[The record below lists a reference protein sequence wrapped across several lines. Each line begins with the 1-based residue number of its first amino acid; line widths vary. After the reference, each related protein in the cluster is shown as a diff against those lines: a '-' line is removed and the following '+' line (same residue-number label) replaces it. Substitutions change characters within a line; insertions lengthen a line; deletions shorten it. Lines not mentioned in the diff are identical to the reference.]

1 MDLRASVDDQR
12 LAGEEV
18 TLGRAKEQE
27 TPDQAV
33 RDFGALQGAPW
44 MRCWFCASRRA
55 STW

>member
-27 TPDQAV
+27 TPDQAL
-33 RDFGALQGAPW
+33 RDFGALQ
-44 MRCWFCASRRA
+44 RNNLLDSSHR
-55 STW
+55 